1 MPKPIPSPK
10 VTGHNFLLKRTRENK
25 EPKAPPVV
33 FGGDWRLV
41 TNQIAV
47 RSGWRND
54 DGAFDKQSNKC
65 WQILSPAPVLT
76 MPSARQR
83 SQTAESFPSDI
94 STFTFSWSEQFCFRV
109 RMSGDLLRV
118 DWPLISSGLISWPG
132 SGSML
137 AKRKNW
143 TNSHFQ
149 ESRLLRISNHRIFAF
164 AVFHDFIETF

>member
-65 WQILSPAPVLT
+65 WQILSPAPVLA
-76 MPSARQR
+76 MPSAMQR

-109 RMSGDLLRV
+109 RMSWRRREIFLTRDITMWSCSSLLKEETR
-118 DWPLISSGLISWPG
+118 W
-132 SGSML
+132 
-137 AKRKNW
+137 
-143 TNSHFQ
+143 
-149 ESRLLRISNHRIFAF
+149 SNKKHLFI
-164 AVFHDFIETF
+164 DFKTQITMGGWL